1 MTYAYNVTAI
11 RNAHLGAVA
20 LELENGPPG
29 SRPLSQEER
38 SVRSGNHLRG
48 LLALGIGQPIGIDEY
63 CVDWLI
69 GEPKKMAPMF
79 SMGGLI
85 PVVTATARAA
95 MEAFDLGD
103 TRFHPITPWASD
115 RKTRIESEPLF
126 IVNCCNVKSALKW
139 EGDRVTGSYTSRH
152 EEHGGVKRWRGFFP
166 GRMIFGPDALEGPDL
181 WMEKHLINGLFL
193 SPRMAEG
200 LTEAG
205 LVQGWYLEPTLT
217 DTGSKVENH
226 DA

>member
-1 MTYAYNVTAI
+1 
-11 RNAHLGAVA
+11 
-20 LELENGPPG
+20 
-29 SRPLSQEER
+29 
-38 SVRSGNHLRG
+38 
-48 LLALGIGQPIGIDEY
+48 
-63 CVDWLI
+63 
-69 GEPKKMAPMF
+69 MF
-79 SMGGLI
+79 SMGGSV

-126 IVNCCNVKSALKW
+126 IVNCCNVKSALTW
-139 EGDRVTGSYTSRH
+139 DGDIVAGVTRRRRKP
-152 EEHGGVKRWRGFFP
+152 EEIDGIPRWRGFFP
-166 GRMIFGPDALEGPDL
+166 ENLIFGPDALEGPDL
-181 WMEKHLINGLFL
+181 WMEKHLIDGLFL

-205 LVQGWYLEPTLT
+205 LVQGWYLEPTQV
-217 DTGSKVENH
+217 DTGSEVEKH